1 MRLNWRK
8 NCSGLLII
16 GYWLFLSGMPA
27 AHGQTALLDLN
38 SQIQNKKKAQQELQQ
53 RITQYSERIRTTQR
67 QAASL
72 SNQINIL
79 EANINKAELEIKTK
93 ELEAEQLA
101 LESELVER
109 QINDEED
116 RLTRA
121 ALDIGALLREVQR
134 FDDRKYIDVV
144 LAERSFS
151 EIFDQLFYSEKVI
164 QTLRNKITVI
174 QAIRATLQKNKEML
188 LTQKEEAQQRQEN
201 LAILQVSFEQEKRVK
216 EALFGKTKST
226 EQEFRSLLS
235 ELRGAAAA
243 IDSDLVT
250 LERKIRERLDLADK
264 LAGQTGLFSWPVP
277 PIGGITASFH
287 DQDYPFR
294 YLFEHS
300 GIDIR
305 TPQGTPVRA
314 GASGYVAKAFNSGY
328 GIQPSYVLL
337 VHGNSLATVYMHL
350 SSITVRPDTFLA
362 RGDIIGYSGGTPRTS
377 GAGRWST
384 GPHLHFEVRL
394 NSTPVNPVGYLP

>member
-1 MRLNWRK
+1 M
-8 NCSGLLII
+8 
-16 GYWLFLSGMPA
+16 Y
-27 AHGQTALLDLN
+27 GQTVLLDLN
-38 SQIQNKKKAQQELQQ
+38 SQIQGKKKAQQELQQ
-53 RITQYSERIRTTQR
+53 RITQYSERIRATQK

-72 SNQINIL
+72 SNQINVL

-101 LESELVER
+101 LESELVEK

-116 RLTRA
+116 RLTKA
-121 ALDIGALLREVQR
+121 ALDIGALLREMQR
-134 FDDRKYIDVV
+134 FDDRKYVDVV

-151 EIFDQLFYSEKVI
+151 EVFDQLFYSERVVHAL
-164 QTLRNKITVI
+164 QNKITVI
-174 QAIRATLQKNKEML
+174 QAIRATLEKNKETL
-188 LTQKEEAQQRQEN
+188 LVQKEEAQERQEN
-201 LAILQVSFEQEKRVK
+201 LAIMQVSFEQEKRVK

-226 EQEFRSLLS
+226 EQEFRNLLA

-250 LERKIRERLDLADK
+250 LEHKIRERLDLADK

-277 PIGGITASFH
+277 PIGGISAQFH

-300 GIDIR
+300 GMDIR

-314 GASGYVAKAFNSGY
+314 GASGYVGKAFNSGY

-350 SSITVRPDTFLA
+350 SSITVRPDTFVA
-362 RGDIIGYSGGTPRTS
+362 RGDIIGYSGGTPRTP

-394 NSTPVNPVGYLP
+394 NSTPVNPIGYLP